1 MVFFFSSRRRHT
13 RCGRDWS
20 SDVCSSD
27 LRIETPS
34 SPYSNVAARHSFET
48 RCSPQTGTD
57 WLGIITSTFFGVAGM
72 AGSPI
77 PARPECTLLQTQRK
91 PDPHI
96 RRQHVNKYLHSAT
109 SLSFHI
115 LAPFR
120 CLRNPR

>member
-1 MVFFFSSRRRHT
+1 MCNHTLCLFFFFFSSRRRHT
-13 RCGRDWS
+13 RFDCDWS

-27 LRIETPS
+27 L
-34 SPYSNVAARHSFET
+34 
-48 RCSPQTGTD
+48 TD

-120 CLRNPR
+120 CLRNPRLSFRPELLQPCPD